1 MSIFVT
7 GDTHGGFQRFEDQ
20 YFPEQRG
27 MSRNDSVIVCGDF
40 GGLWSGSLTE
50 EYWLDWLENRPFTT
64 LFLDG
69 NHENFNILNAL
80 PEKMWNGGRIH
91 EVRPHVLH
99 LMRGQVFEIEGY
111 TFFTMGGAS
120 SHDIWDGILD
130 PAKPD
135 FEARYWSM
143 RRQRAVFRVK
153 GVSWWPEELPSD
165 EEYEEARR
173 NLDAHGWAIDYVLT
187 HCGPTS
193 IARKI
198 IPDGQEDRLME
209 FLEEVKQRGTFHYWL
224 FGHLHD
230 NRAIDQKYIL
240 LWEQIVQIL

>member
-20 YFPEQRG
+20 YFPEQKD

-40 GGLWSGSLTE
+40 GGLWSGSPAE

-80 PEKMWNGGRIH
+80 PEKIWNGGRVH

-111 TFFTMGGAS
+111 TFFAMGGAS

-130 PAKPD
+130 PAEPD

-165 EEYEEARR
+165 RSMKKPE
-173 NLDAHGWAIDYVLT
+173 GIWM
-187 HCGPTS
+187 PM
-193 IARKI
+193 
-198 IPDGQEDRLME
+198 DGS
-209 FLEEVKQRGTFHYWL
+209 
-224 FGHLHD
+224 
-230 NRAIDQKYIL
+230 
-240 LWEQIVQIL
+240 